1 MNIHVF
7 NLALFQNG
15 PNSSKENAALI
26 LLGPTSLLCI
36 SLELNTPTQNWDGL
50 TLEIVTNR
58 FTPQAD
64 LKQTN
69 QDLESKTIVILKHFI
84 CASGGF
90 AAQNGVLGNSLE
102 HATQMCIQCPIQL
115 HQLLSFY
122 NCVTTC
128 NLEIVL
134 KNAEHD

>member
-36 SLELNTPTQNWDGL
+36 SLELNTPDSKLGWADSGNCYKS
-50 TLEIVTNR
+50 
-58 FTPQAD
+58 FHPPQA
-64 LKQTN
+64 N
-69 QDLESKTIVILKHFI
+69 QDLESKLIVILKHFI

-90 AAQNGVLGNSLE
+90 PAQNGVLGNSLE

-128 NLEIVL
+128 NLEIDF
-134 KNAEHD
+134 KNAKHD